1 MKEFTFLKLEY
12 LNGLRFKHMTNH
24 GSAEDFHLS
33 ISRRESISLIKYI
46 QGVLTGSIKSNI
58 VRSFNNYDISVSM
71 IDSNTFT
78 ISVVENRSRVL
89 CKPIGDF
96 MYSGYMG
103 NVHMLDGLASA
114 LC

>member
-1 MKEFTFLKLEY
+1 MKEHTFLKLEY

-33 ISRRESISLIKYI
+33 ISRRESIDLIKYI

-58 VRSFNNYDISVSM
+58 IRSFNKYDISVSM
-71 IDSNTFT
+71 VDPNTFT
-78 ISVVENRSRVL
+78 ISVVENRSQVL
-89 CKPIGDF
+89 GKPIGDF